1 MSAPA
6 SEPVPP
12 SAAPQRRA
20 AIVELVAQRGFVTV
34 ELLAERFG
42 VTPQTIRRDVNALYE
57 EGRLNRYHGGAGPP
71 LGGRNVGYSARQ
83 VLQHDE
89 KRRIA
94 RLLAAQIP
102 HGASLILNIGTTT
115 EEVARALVDHRNLR
129 VVTNNLNVA
138 KVLVQSEDCEV
149 IIAGGLV
156 RNHDGGV
163 VGEATLDLMNQFRVD
178 YAIMGIS
185 GIDLDGT
192 LLDYDYH
199 EVRVAQAILRNARQV
214 FLAADHSKFG
224 RPAMVRLGSLSDIN
238 ALFTDAPPPDP
249 IPRLLAEAGVAL
261 HLAPAAREVSV
272 RESLMPET
280 AAQ

>member
-6 SEPVPP
+6 EAPPP

-57 EGRLNRYHGGAGPP
+57 DGRLNRYHGGAGPP

-83 VLQHDE
+83 VLQHEE

-94 RLLAAQIP
+94 RLVAAQIP

-138 KVLVQSEDCEV
+138 SVLVQSEDCEI

-163 VGEATLDLMNQFRVD
+163 VGEATLDLMSQFRVD
-178 YAIMGIS
+178 IAVIGIS

-199 EVRVAQAILRNARQV
+199 EVRVAQAILRSARQV
-214 FLAADHSKFG
+214 FLVADHSKFG
-224 RPAMVRLGSLSDIN
+224 RPAMVRLGSFSDIN
-238 ALFTDAPPPDP
+238 ALFTDATPPDP

-261 HLAPAAREVSV
+261 HLALPGRDATARDSGVS
-272 RESLMPET
+272 ET
-280 AAQ
+280 ALQ